1 MWLIPGIIGGI
12 IAGVF
17 MGIAS
22 QIGYWLGIV
31 KSHLI
36 VIDGTFLL
44 RMLKRDGCTIIVTYA
59 LGIMVHLATSVIF
72 GTVYVIIARVIGFNP
87 LLPLAITIYVVI
99 LWLAM
104 LAVALP
110 IAGKGFMGNK
120 IRRSVWLEQLVL
132 HIIFGFCFWLALVI
146 V

>member
-1 MWLIPGIIGGI
+1 MWLIAGIIGGI

-22 QIGYWLGIV
+22 QLGYWLGIV
-31 KSHLI
+31 KSHLV
-36 VIDGTFLL
+36 VIDGAFSL
-44 RMLKRDGCTIIVTYA
+44 RMLKRDGGTVVIYA
-59 LGIMVHLATSVIF
+59 LGIMIHLVTSIIF
-72 GTVYVIIARVIGFNP
+72 GIVYVVIARVIGFDP
-87 LLPLAITIYVVI
+87 LLPLAITVYVLI

-110 IAGKGFMGNK
+110 IAGQGFMGNK

-132 HIIFGFCFWLALVI
+132 HAIFGIGFWWALGI
-146 V
+146 I

>member
-1 MWLIPGIIGGI
+1 MMWLITGIIGGI

-22 QIGYWLGIV
+22 QIGYWLGII

-36 VIDGTFLL
+36 VIDGAFSL
-44 RMLKRDGCTIIVTYA
+44 RMLKRDGGTAVIYA
-59 LGIMVHLATSVIF
+59 LGAMIHLLTSMIF
-72 GTVYVIIARVIGFNP
+72 GIVYVIVARVVGFDP
-87 LLPLAITIYVVI
+87 TLPLAITVYVLI

-110 IAGKGFMGNK
+110 IAGQGLMGNK

-132 HIIFGFCFWLALVI
+132 HVIFGIGFLWALGI

>member
-1 MWLIPGIIGGI
+1 MWLIAGIIGGI

-22 QIGYWLGIV
+22 QLGYWLGIV
-31 KSHLI
+31 KSHLV
-36 VIDGTFLL
+36 VIDGAFSL
-44 RMLKRDGCTIIVTYA
+44 RMLKRDGGTVVIYA
-59 LGIMVHLATSVIF
+59 LGIMIHLVTSIIF
-72 GTVYVIIARVIGFNP
+72 GIVYVVIARVIGFDP
-87 LLPLAITIYVVI
+87 LLPLAITVYVLI

-110 IAGKGFMGNK
+110 IAGQGFMGNK

-132 HIIFGFCFWLALVI
+132 HVIFGIGFWWALGI
-146 V
+146 I

>member
-1 MWLIPGIIGGI
+1 
-12 IAGVF
+12 
-17 MGIAS
+17 
-22 QIGYWLGIV
+22 
-31 KSHLI
+31 
-36 VIDGTFLL
+36 
-44 RMLKRDGCTIIVTYA
+44 
-59 LGIMVHLATSVIF
+59 MVHLATSVIF

>member
-1 MWLIPGIIGGI
+1 MWLMPGIIGGI

-36 VIDGTFLL
+36 VIDGTFSL
-44 RMLKRDGCTIIVTYA
+44 RMLKRDGGTIIVTYA
-59 LGIMVHLATSVIF
+59 LGIMIHLATSIIF
-72 GTVYVIIARVIGFNP
+72 GIVYVIIARVIGFDP

-120 IRRSVWLEQLVL
+120 IRRSVWLEQLVM